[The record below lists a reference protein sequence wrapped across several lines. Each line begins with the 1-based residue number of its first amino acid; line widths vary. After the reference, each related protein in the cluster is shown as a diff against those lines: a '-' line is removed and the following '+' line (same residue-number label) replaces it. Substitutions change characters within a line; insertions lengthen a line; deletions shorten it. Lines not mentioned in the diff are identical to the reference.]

1 MNEDEKE
8 VLVNWFSKQ
17 PVKWIQPTIDAY
29 NSEFNQDM
37 TLSQARHVYYR
48 TINSKRNEQSKV
60 EEVRQ
65 QTNKDGSI
73 VSNVLLKGVGKRNMK
88 PNDLMNIHGFDPKF
102 WTVTRVVSNVWTVNT
117 QEKEKYN
124 FQSKV
129 IVAPI
134 VKEFDIEKAIDEQV
148 KRVKP
153 FELPRLQK
161 KEENEDPYTI
171 VLNIADA
178 HFTGGG
184 VNYSNNLN
192 KLHHKLSLLYQNNK
206 NMDFVINLLG
216 DLVNIDTVKGQ
227 TTKGTQL
234 ETFDVEGQ
242 LNEALNFID
251 GLMKIVLDVAS
262 SIHIQGVN
270 ANHDN
275 TLGYYIYRMIE
286 QRYKGI
292 ATFDITKKD
301 ATGGLMKCYLING
314 ILVGETHGDKRNKN
328 IPMIMATKYPIEWAK
343 ATTRELFSGHIHY
356 QKTQIMQNEI
366 DENGI
371 VIRTVPTPKR
381 TDMYE
386 KQNGYVNAKKRFM
399 GAVYEHGETEQLFYF

>member
-1 MNEDEKE
+1 MNKQEKLE
-8 VLVNWFSKQ
+8 VSHWFGRQ
-17 PVKWIQPTIDAY
+17 PVKWVQSTVDMY
-29 NSEFNQDM
+29 NEEHNTHYSLS
-37 TLSQARHVYYR
+37 TLRHVYYR
-48 TINSKRNEQSKV
+48 QLAKRQEEKDVV
-60 EEVRQ
+60 ESAGYETRA
-65 QTNKDGSI
+65 DGSV
-73 VSNVLLKGVGKRNMK
+73 VSNVVLKNVGKRNMT
-88 PNDLMNIHGFDPKF
+88 PEDLLTLHGFNKDA
-102 WTVTRVVSNVWTVNT
+102 WTVKQVVSNTWTVNT
-117 QEKEKYN
+117 KDKKKYN
-124 FQSKV
+124 FQSK
-129 IVAPI
+129 IVVTPI
-134 VKEFDIEKAIDEQV
+134 IKKFDIEKAIDEQV

-153 FELPRLQK
+153 FELPELQK